1 MSEKIQFN
9 LELDIDQL
17 KQEMIQRATYLVLD
31 NYFEARD
38 IEKYDDRDAV
48 KRKRIKA
55 IIDKVD
61 WNKLPEE
68 MQRSI
73 LSEFIKKF
81 IKDRY

>member
-9 LELDIDQL
+9 LELDVDQL
-17 KQEMIQRATYLVLD
+17 KQEMIQRATYLAVSY
-31 NYFEARD
+31 YFDASD
-38 IEKYDDRDAV
+38 IEDYKKQKEMREKRV
-48 KRKRIKA
+48 KD
-55 IIDKVD
+55 IINRVD

-73 LSEFIKKF
+73 LSEFIQRF